1 MTDERPNRTFRLSID
16 VYEVT
21 SRPGDGT
28 TEEERLV
35 HMGAEVN
42 APSFVVALPALTKEV
57 DDRWLKVA
65 ELAEIVDEGGV

>member
-1 MTDERPNRTFRLSID
+1 MTDERPVRTFRLSID

-21 SRPGDGT
+21 SRSDDGD

-35 HMGAEVN
+35 HMGAEVF
-42 APSFVVALPALTKEV
+42 APSFVAALSALTKEV

-65 ELAEIVDEGGV
+65 ELAEVVDEGGV